1 MKRYLLSRKI
11 LVLVSFTLILFSCS
25 APKKVVTPMAELPQW
40 VQQPPISD
48 FYYTGLGS
56 VEKTPYNVNDY
67 RENAKKSALSEISS
81 AISVDV
87 KSKSSLSQTDSQE
100 GFSHN
105 FQSQVVTES
114 THRLEGV
121 ELVDSWENDNV
132 YWAYYRLS
140 KVKYQEQQRRNS
152 EQAIETAEDAASLGD
167 SSYQQGDL
175 NKAMKQWSKALVA
188 YLTYKDDIER
198 LGLDTK
204 LDQTIWNKITQAVSK
219 MRWQSPPSF
228 SGVRGTLWDSSM
240 RRFVLWNADE
250 NRLSSI
256 PVAFSIEGGH
266 GLQNFQGVTNAQ
278 GEVVVPVSYIS
289 SPNPE
294 MKLIVKVDLKR
305 WIRQLTMDIN
315 IRKQVAKLNA
325 ITGTTLIRIDT
336 PKMDIHSLG
345 KDKWSKKLDH
355 AWRQKIQQ
363 DGLCI
368 ISSKNIHYRLNLN
381 LRYTSSRNAFGSY
394 TVNFTGE
401 VIVKN
406 RQGAAVWQYT
416 IERCSGVSIDQEEA
430 YQLAY
435 KKLVQWLDYRAYPR
449 MLKSLHLK

>member
-1 MKRYLLSRKI
+1 MKRYLLPRKMSVWI
-11 LVLVSFTLILFSCS
+11 SLFLLLLSCS
-25 APKKVVTPMAELPQW
+25 GPKKVVTPLSELPTW

-67 RENAKKSALSEISS
+67 RESAKKSALSEISS

-87 KSKSSLSQTDSQE
+87 RSKSSLQQTDNQD

-140 KVKYQEQQRRNS
+140 KVKYQEQQQRNS
-152 EQAIETAEDAASLGD
+152 QLAIETSEDALNLGN
-167 SSYQQGDL
+167 SAYQEGDL
-175 NKAMKQWSKALVA
+175 NKAMKHWTNALVS
-188 YLTYKDDIER
+188 YLAYKDDIER

-204 LDQTIWNKITQAVSK
+204 IDQTIWNKITQAVSK
-219 MRWQSPPSF
+219 MHWQAPPSF
-228 SGVRGTLWDSSM
+228 SGVRGSLWDSSM
-240 RRFVLWNADE
+240 RRFVLWNGDQD
-250 NRLSSI
+250 RLSSI
-256 PVAFSIEGGH
+256 PVVFTIEGGH
-266 GLQNFQGVTNAQ
+266 GLQNFQGITNAS
-278 GEVVVPVSYIS
+278 GEVIAPVSYIS
-289 SPNPE
+289 SPNTE

-305 WIRQLTMDIN
+305 WIRQITMDIN
-315 IRKQVAKLNA
+315 IRKQVAKLEEV
-325 ITGTTLIRIDT
+325 IGTTLVRIHT
-336 PKMDIHSLG
+336 PKVTLISLG

-368 ISSKNIHYRLNLN
+368 ISSKDINYRLNLN
-381 LRYTSSRNAFGSY
+381 LRSTSSRNAFGSY
-394 TVNFTGE
+394 TVNFIGD
-401 VIVKN
+401 VVVKN
-406 RQGAAVWQYT
+406 AQEQAVWQYT
-416 IERCSGVSIDQEEA
+416 IDRCNGVSINQEEA
-430 YQLAY
+430 YDLAY
-435 KKLVQWLDYRAYPR
+435 KKLIQWLDYRAYPT
-449 MLKSLHLK
+449 MLKALHLK